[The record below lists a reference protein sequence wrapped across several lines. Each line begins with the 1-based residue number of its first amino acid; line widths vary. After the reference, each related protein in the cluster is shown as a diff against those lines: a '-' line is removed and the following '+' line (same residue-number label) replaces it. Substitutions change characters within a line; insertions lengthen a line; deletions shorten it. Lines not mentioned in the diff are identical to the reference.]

1 MKAKKTRM
9 QHTTW
14 GHHDTMIVNLRDW
27 VNRELNIL
35 RSDML
40 REVPCLAEDPNMLKL
55 LKAADDLNLQLFDL
69 IRSVVDRAEV
79 EAVKLKKSTPVQAEE
94 GDAFTELDA

>member
-27 VNRELNIL
+27 VNRELTIL
-35 RSDML
+35 RLDLS
-40 REVPCLAEDPNMLKL
+40 REVPNLADDPNMEKL
-55 LKAADDLNLQLFDL
+55 LKAADDLNVQLFDL
-69 IRSVVDRAEV
+69 IRSVVDRAEI
-79 EAVKLKKSTPVQAEE
+79 EAAKAKKTPPAQTEDT
-94 GDAFTELDA
+94 DAFTEIDA